1 MPVEMAKHIP
11 IQPSLQSM
19 MEMTYSIADGT
30 EIPNLG
36 ERHISMMTV
45 GSNTMKQVTF
55 QVADVH
61 NALMSVSKCADFG
74 FECRLGAT
82 GGALVDHQTGEQ
94 IPLV

>member
-1 MPVEMAKHIP
+1 MI
-11 IQPSLQSM
+11 
-19 MEMTYSIADGT
+19 
-30 EIPNLG
+30 
-36 ERHISMMTV
+36 TV

-61 NALMSVSKCADFG
+61 KALMSVSKCADFG

-94 IPLV
+94 IPLVRREHLYFLKAWIKNDGSIFVRQP